1 MFLFYFNIFF
11 ALCLYKIVNT
21 WYNIVNKYSLEKG
34 LEMDFVLKSFKK
46 EISVGKLANIHYFE
60 FTPSFHTTDDS
71 HGFPELVYVENGE
84 IDISSDYYTGKLRR
98 GEVIIHTSG
107 ETHSLTCESEIAPNI
122 IIIGFECASP
132 KLESLA
138 HAPLKLTDE
147 LTRML
152 AEIVREARTVYLPPY
167 DIPNTKDMKK
177 RKSFAYGADQLVKN
191 YLQIFLIKALR
202 LREAIGTADPDI
214 RRNNAESINIQRLE
228 EVRRYLD
235 ENFRERIGVEELC
248 FLFNTNKTTLSR
260 EFKEIYGRTLVDY
273 VNHKRIEYTKQSLV
287 NGSTTL
293 TKIAEELN
301 MSSVHYLTTLFKK
314 HVGVSPTEYL
324 SNIKKM

>member
-1 MFLFYFNIFF
+1 
-11 ALCLYKIVNT
+11 
-21 WYNIVNKYSLEKG
+21 
-34 LEMDFVLKSFKK
+34 MDFVLKGFKK
-46 EISVGKLANIHYFE
+46 EITVSKLANIHYFE

-84 IDISSDYYTGKLRR
+84 IDISSDYYTGKLGR

-122 IIIGFECASP
+122 IIIGFECTSP
-132 KLESLA
+132 RLESLA
-138 HAPLKLTDE
+138 HSPLKLTDE

-152 AEIVREARTVYLPPY
+152 AEIVKEARTVYLPPY

-177 RKSFAYGADQLVKN
+177 RKGFTYGADQLVKN

-202 LREAIGTADPDI
+202 LRDATVPDGAALP
-214 RRNNAESINIQRLE
+214 RNARENVNLQRLE

-235 ENFRERIGVEELC
+235 ENFKERVGVEELC

-260 EFKEIYGRTLVDY
+260 EFKEIYGKTLIDY
-273 VNHKRIEYTKQSLV
+273 VNHRRIEYTKETLIT
-287 NGSTTL
+287 GETTL
-293 TKIAEELN
+293 TRIAEDLN

-314 HVGVSPTEYL
+314 HVGVSPTEYIKGGSKK
-324 SNIKKM
+324 SNKQSR